1 PQGAVGR
8 RRRAEGTDARGTPDV
23 KPLDPSEVAQRLAP
37 TADIAR
43 ALAGYEARREQ
54 VAMAQIVAETLN
66 AGGQL
71 LLEAGTGTGKS
82 LAYLLPT
89 ALHAVRNQRRVVVS
103 TATTTLQDQ
112 LFEHD
117 LPVVQAVL
125 DEQAALRVTVLKG
138 RANYL
143 RPRRR

>member
-1 PQGAVGR
+1 
-8 RRRAEGTDARGTPDV
+8 
-23 KPLDPSEVAQRLAP
+23 
-37 TADIAR
+37 
-43 ALAGYEARREQ
+43 
-54 VAMAQIVAETLN
+54 
-66 AGGQL
+66 GGQL

-125 DEQAALRVTVLKG
+125 DEQAALRVPVLKG

-143 RPRRR
+143 CLRRWQTALHAGDLSAADRMLLIKTLFWLPQTATGDRGELQLSPAEDEAWQRLSAVAEAC